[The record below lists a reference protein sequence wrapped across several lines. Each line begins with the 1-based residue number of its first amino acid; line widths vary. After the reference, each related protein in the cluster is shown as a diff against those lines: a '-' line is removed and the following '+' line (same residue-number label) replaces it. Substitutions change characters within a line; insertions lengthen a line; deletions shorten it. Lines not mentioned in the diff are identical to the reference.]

1 MNKRNYNVY
10 RYETE
15 KHNFHQHKSP
25 ISIHDVNI
33 DRIVVS
39 DKVPFGKK
47 GFLNISLGTKMI
59 LKKIMPLCIM
69 LSKMSA
75 YRRDFDET
83 NYMSFLT
90 KDNKLLENIMS
101 FGIKPA
107 KLLKKDL
114 RVRLYTT
121 INI

>member
-1 MNKRNYNVY
+1 
-10 RYETE
+10 
-15 KHNFHQHKSP
+15 
-25 ISIHDVNI
+25 
-33 DRIVVS
+33 
-39 DKVPFGKK
+39 
-47 GFLNISLGTKMI
+47 MI

-90 KDNKLLENIMS
+90 KDNKFLENIMN
-101 FGIKPA
+101 FGIKSA

-114 RVRLYTT
+114 RVSLYTT
-121 INI
+121 INILKLK

>member
-1 MNKRNYNVY
+1 
-10 RYETE
+10 
-15 KHNFHQHKSP
+15 
-25 ISIHDVNI
+25 
-33 DRIVVS
+33 
-39 DKVPFGKK
+39 
-47 GFLNISLGTKMI
+47 
-59 LKKIMPLCIM
+59 MPLCIM

-90 KDNKLLENIMS
+90 KDNKLLENIMN
-101 FGIKPA
+101 FGIKSA

-114 RVRLYTT
+114 RVSLYKT

>member
-1 MNKRNYNVY
+1 
-10 RYETE
+10 
-15 KHNFHQHKSP
+15 
-25 ISIHDVNI
+25 
-33 DRIVVS
+33 
-39 DKVPFGKK
+39 
-47 GFLNISLGTKMI
+47 
-59 LKKIMPLCIM
+59 MPLCIM

-90 KDNKLLENIMS
+90 KDNKLLENIMN

>member
-1 MNKRNYNVY
+1 
-10 RYETE
+10 
-15 KHNFHQHKSP
+15 
-25 ISIHDVNI
+25 
-33 DRIVVS
+33 
-39 DKVPFGKK
+39 
-47 GFLNISLGTKMI
+47 
-59 LKKIMPLCIM
+59 
-69 LSKMSA
+69 MSA
-75 YRRDFDET
+75 YRRGFDET

-90 KDNKLLENIMS
+90 KDNKLLENIMN

>member
-1 MNKRNYNVY
+1 M
-10 RYETE
+10 
-15 KHNFHQHKSP
+15 
-25 ISIHDVNI
+25 
-33 DRIVVS
+33 
-39 DKVPFGKK
+39 PF
-47 GFLNISLGTKMI
+47 
-59 LKKIMPLCIM
+59 CIM

-90 KDNKLLENIMS
+90 KDNKLLENIMN